1 MEAIMKKFKTA
12 EEIKKHFI
20 KNGWSDS
27 IDFEPFTLER
37 AEKMGVFDIIQNIKK
52 GHQYFR
58 MTATGN
64 IYDDRSEVRLYN
76 INPSDD
82 ATNIAAGL

>member
-1 MEAIMKKFKTA
+1 MKKFKTA
-12 EEIKKHFI
+12 EEIKNQFI
-20 KNGWSDS
+20 AAGWSDDIS
-27 IDFEPFTLER
+27 LEPFTLEH

-58 MTATGN
+58 MTASGN
-64 IYDDRSEVRLYN
+64 IYDDRGEVRLYN

-82 ATNIAAGL
+82 AAYIAACR